1 MAILT
6 KKMFEKELN
15 AFGKTTDSG
24 RICRAFSHITRLS
37 SPSRATRNKER
48 LGSMLRSC
56 SSWAFNSMFE
66 KWKKG
71 QKIEELI

>member
-1 MAILT
+1 MARLT
-6 KKMFEKELN
+6 KKMFEEELN

-24 RICRAFSHITRLS
+24 RISRAFAHITRLS
-37 SPSRATRNKER
+37 SPSRATRNKAR
-48 LGSMLRSC
+48 LGSILRNG